1 MKNYSTSYAYKINS
15 ILKKIIKEE
24 SKKIFKCAKI
34 ITNSYRKGGQLYIF
48 GTGHSKLIAEDSFH
62 RAGGFAAACPIRDD
76 NINFSKGARK
86 ATQLERTPNIAKKA
100 LEKYKLSKK
109 DVLMVISNSGVNHAP
124 VEAALIAKKKKVH
137 TIAITSFNYSQK
149 APLSK
154 LNKRLYEIV
163 DIYIDNKIPA
173 GDSLIKIK
181 NSSVGPA
188 STITGSFILNS
199 ILVEVA
205 GMLKKEKVFPFYISS
220 NMPNA
225 NANNEKLVNKYKKV
239 NPHL

>member
-1 MKNYSTSYAYKINS
+1 MKKYSSSYASKINL
-15 ILKKIIKEE
+15 ILKKIINEE
-24 SKKIFKCAKI
+24 SKSIYKCAKI
-34 ITNSYRKGGQLYIF
+34 IANSYKKGGQLYIF

-86 ATQLERTPNIAKKA
+86 ATLLERTPSIAKNA
-100 LEKYKLSKK
+100 LKKYKLSKK

-124 VEAALIAKKKKVH
+124 VEAALTAKNKKIP
-137 TIAITSFNYSQK
+137 TIAITSFRYSQK

-154 LNKRLYEIV
+154 LKKRLYEIV
-163 DIYIDNKIPA
+163 DLYVDNKIPA
-173 GDSLIKIK
+173 GDALVKINK
-181 NSSVGPA
+181 SIVGPA

-205 GMLKKEKVFPFYISS
+205 GMLKKEKIFPFYISS

-225 NANNEKLVNKYKKV
+225 NTNNDKLVNKYKKV